1 MTRKSRS
8 SIEILLKIPWKN
20 CHVFIP
26 LKCHGPFWS
35 LVTHTHDLL
44 IRRWQGQFGRFRHR
58 DRGKFRDAR
67 EKRMFGEKLA
77 MEFWSLDH
85 VWDYLEISLGLCW
98 NYLEYFGITWT
109 MWIIVWITWIIL
121 DGFSFNWSVLDYLD
135 VWFHGFFLHLCSL
148 LHSLGHF
155 TAVHPGS
162 GICVDPLHPPWF
174 LGDIFLGGADGI
186 FQ

>member
-1 MTRKSRS
+1 MEKLPCVHPPKMPWSILELGHPHPRPAHSAVTGPVRPLPTSR
-8 SIEILLKIPWKN
+8 
-20 CHVFIP
+20 
-26 LKCHGPFWS
+26 
-35 LVTHTHDLL
+35 
-44 IRRWQGQFGRFRHR
+44 
-58 DRGKFRDAR
+58 RGKFRDAR